1 MEDYLARKL
10 AANEQAQKAAAY
22 DAAVAQKTMEDAK
35 AQGASEVIQGLAK
48 LQAEQAYMNTVQPTY
63 GASVATAGNVGQGP
77 VNVNGVTFT
86 PRGLAVDSAQ
96 MPITKQFMAK

>member
-1 MEDYLARKL
+1 MGFIENIQ

-22 DAAVAQKTMEDAK
+22 DAAVAQRQAAALK
-35 AQGASEVIQGLAK
+35 AQGASEYANGLAR

-63 GASVATAGNVGQGP
+63 GASVAPTGNVSQGS
-77 VNVNGVTFT
+77 VDVGGTTFV

-96 MPITKQFMAK
+96 LPQMKQFMAK